1 MDFSGHL
8 LISRLFLQVA
18 EAVAMEETQ
27 NSIEPLKVIILAVEV
42 LLGGSICKVVRI
54 DRILALLLLKVM
66 NFWLSKYPLQKFIRR
81 IKLRPEALLKRLCL
95 ENLA

>member
-1 MDFSGHL
+1 
-8 LISRLFLQVA
+8 
-18 EAVAMEETQ
+18 MEETQ

-66 NFWLSKYPLQKFIRR
+66 IFWLNKYPLQKFIRR